1 MNSTAAGHEP
11 SPITLEQI
19 ALLQRR
25 KEKLQAAT
33 QELESLLAGRS
44 TTLAQLGAQTAAG
57 QEALAQKLTRAYAQ
71 NEGIDRLLEQGRF
84 SRFQQQPL
92 AEAQLPA
99 APECALAAPFFYC
112 AVRLAA
118 GTPWYGGTAE
128 EVAQLAASAQ
138 ARAAKPRALLLDE
151 LCDATDYLAEGVP
164 RPDDFFAMADDLYR
178 LLTGA
183 PIADAIPAH
192 LREMVAG
199 PYQQALDEAAW
210 AGLPL
215 MSPQQ
220 LDEAVAAGQL
230 DAEIVQ
236 RNRAAMEAQWN
247 QLVEEAQTRPQW
259 ETDAMEAAQQEEQR
273 RHRRIAERLE
283 AWQAGFADGEEF
295 CRQYLQLREEL
306 FEGEGCPED
315 FADLASRAVET
326 LLAQEGF
333 SQLARKST
341 IDEAIY
347 LLDKVKARL
356 MAGGCHE

>member
-210 AGLPL
+210 AGFPL

-273 RHRRIAERLE
+273 RHRRIAERGV
-283 AWQAGFADGEEF
+283 AGRL
-295 CRQYLQLREEL
+295 CRWGGVLPPVPTAAGRAVRRGRLPRGLRRPGIPGRGNPAGPGGLQPTGPQIHHRRGHLPSGQ
-306 FEGEGCPED
+306 GEGPPD
-315 FADLASRAVET
+315 GRGLP
-326 LLAQEGF
+326 
-333 SQLARKST
+333 
-341 IDEAIY
+341 
-347 LLDKVKARL
+347 
-356 MAGGCHE
+356 